1 MCICCC
7 FCNCCNSYSSKCV
20 EISILVLSTITF
32 VCSIFG
38 LVFIK
43 SSHLTTVGFS
53 LLIILIAFSAIITI
67 GAICILIFRYKNKIN
82 KDKNLFSTILAILG
96 LCLTIGILLISLV
109 AESLVQTNF
118 KDIDYPCKDIPY
130 NSQATGIVKI
140 RLLDTL
146 TYEQKVEFCK
156 NKNINYNANICSNL
170 EYTMTYLSSTI
181 IECCALVLI
190 FFWYN
195 DLRRIKEKIDG
206 ELPIYDSSY
215 INRERLEAQGI
226 NFKDIEQIEPSDRYL
241 NQNQL
246 VQSRVVL
253 VKNNNNKYQRNSQP
267 IDLNNKPSTNK
278 NFIRDLRKEMKEAI
292 ESLEEESS
300 ENKDDYIEREK
311 EKQKEKEK
319 EKEKFDDILYSDKS
333 SNSEKNKDKNIDI
346 NNDKDKDKK
355 ENSNVIV
362 IDEEENKEEK
372 KEEKIEENK
381 EEKKEEKKEESKEL
395 DDLSKD
401 ITVFEMNNKK
411 EINIPIK
418 DEKFDIII

>member
-20 EISILVLSTITF
+20 ELSIFILSAITF

-38 LVFIK
+38 LVFVK

-53 LLIILIAFSAIITI
+53 LLIVIIAFSAIITI
-67 GAICILIFRYKNKIN
+67 GAVCILIFRYKNLIN
-82 KDKNLFSTILAILG
+82 KDKNLFSTILAIIG
-96 LCLTIGILLISLV
+96 LCLTIGILLISLI

-118 KDIDYPCKDIPY
+118 KDIDYPCKDISY
-130 NSQATGIVKI
+130 NTQASGIVMI
-140 RLLDTL
+140 RLLDAL
-146 TYEQKVEFCK
+146 TYEQKKEFCK

-181 IECCALVLI
+181 IECCTLVLI

-195 DLRRIKEKIDG
+195 DLRRIKEKVDG

-215 INRERLEAQGI
+215 INRERLEMQGI
-226 NFKDIEQIEPSDRYL
+226 NFRDIEQIEPSDRYL

-246 VQSRVVL
+246 VQSKVVL
-253 VKNNNNKYQRNSQP
+253 VKNNNKYQRNSQP
-267 IDLNNKPSTNK
+267 ISLNNKPSSNK

-311 EKQKEKEK
+311 EKEKENLMIYYIVIKVVIVKKIKIKALIIKMIKIRIKIKIRKIVIKVMLLLLVKKKIKEKLKNKIKKKIK
-319 EKEKFDDILYSDKS
+319 EK
-333 SNSEKNKDKNIDI
+333 
-346 NNDKDKDKK
+346 KK
-355 ENSNVIV
+355 
-362 IDEEENKEEK
+362 K
-372 KEEKIEENK
+372 KIKEKI
-381 EEKKEEKKEESKEL
+381 KKR
-395 DDLSKD
+395 
-401 ITVFEMNNKK
+401 
-411 EINIPIK
+411 IK
-418 DEKFDIII
+418 I

>member
-67 GAICILIFRYKNKIN
+67 GAICILTFRYKNKIN
-82 KDKNLFSTILAILG
+82 KDKNLFSTILAIIG

-130 NSQATGIVKI
+130 NSQNSVIVKI

-253 VKNNNNKYQRNSQP
+253 VKNNNNKNQRNSQP
-267 IDLNNKPSTNK
+267 IDLNNKRN
-278 NFIRDLRKEMKEAI
+278 
-292 ESLEEESS
+292 
-300 ENKDDYIEREK
+300 ER
-311 EKQKEKEK
+311 
-319 EKEKFDDILYSDKS
+319 
-333 SNSEKNKDKNIDI
+333 SN
-346 NNDKDKDKK
+346 
-355 ENSNVIV
+355 
-362 IDEEENKEEK
+362 
-372 KEEKIEENK
+372 
-381 EEKKEEKKEESKEL
+381 
-395 DDLSKD
+395 
-401 ITVFEMNNKK
+401 
-411 EINIPIK
+411 
-418 DEKFDIII
+418 